1 MADRYKTVGAEH
13 CQHGA
18 MTEIAAR
25 YRRLADAFEATIER
39 TGPDDWS
46 NPSPCEDWDARGVVE
61 HVVDVHSM
69 MLRPLERR
77 LAGGPSVADD
87 PLGAFRAARSEVEVV
102 LDDPA
107 LAGHEYDG
115 LLGRTTVETTIDRFL
130 GFDLVVHGW
139 DLARATGQ
147 DEAMDPDE
155 IERIWGM
162 AQGLGDN
169 LRRSGVCG
177 PEVAVADD
185 APLQDRLLG
194 MLGRDP
200 R

>member
-1 MADRYKTVGAEH
+1 MG
-13 CQHGA
+13 G

-25 YRRLADAFEATIER
+25 YRELADAFQTKVANV
-39 TGPDDWS
+39 GPDQWS
-46 NPSPCEDWDARGVVE
+46 NPSPCEEWDVRDLVG
-61 HVVDVHSM
+61 HVVDVHG
-69 MLRPLERR
+69 MLLGPLDREVSP
-77 LAGGPSVADD
+77 GPSVADD
-87 PLGAFRAARSEVEVV
+87 PIGAFKAARADVEAV

-107 LAGHEYDG
+107 LAGYEYDG
-115 LLGRTTVETTIDRFL
+115 LLGRTTVGTTIDRFL

-147 DEAMDPDE
+147 DETMDRGE
-155 IERIWGM
+155 VERIWGM
-162 AQGLGDN
+162 AESLGDN

-177 PEVAVADD
+177 PEVPVSAD

-194 MLGRDP
+194 LLGRDP

>member
-1 MADRYKTVGAEH
+1 
-13 CQHGA
+13 
-18 MTEIAAR
+18 MTEIADR
-25 YRRLADAFEATIER
+25 YRTLADAFQAKIANVEA
-39 TGPDDWS
+39 DAWS
-46 NPSPCEDWDARGVVE
+46 NPSPCEEWDARGVVN
-61 HVVDVHSM
+61 HVVGVQG
-69 MLRPLERR
+69 LPLGPLDRQ
-77 LAGGPSVADD
+77 LSSAPSVADD
-87 PLGAFRAARSEVEVV
+87 PLGAFTAARADVEAV

-115 LLGRTTVETTIDRFL
+115 LLGRTSVAATIDQFIC
-130 GFDLVVHGW
+130 FDLVVHGW

-147 DEAMDPDE
+147 DETIEPVE
-155 IERIWGM
+155 VERIWAM

-177 PEVAVADD
+177 PEVTVAAD

-194 MLGRDP
+194 LLGRDP